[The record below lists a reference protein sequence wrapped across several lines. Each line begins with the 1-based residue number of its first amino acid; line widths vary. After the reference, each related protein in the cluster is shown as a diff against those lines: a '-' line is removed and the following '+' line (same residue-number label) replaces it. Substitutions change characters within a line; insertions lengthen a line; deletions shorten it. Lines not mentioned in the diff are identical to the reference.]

1 MKGHTMPRYKAF
13 DREEVLR
20 KAMIVFRDQGY
31 EATSM
36 QDLVEHM
43 HINRFS
49 LYETFQSKHDL
60 FIEALQA
67 YYDTVAVP
75 FFKRLKDSQEGLKVI
90 ESTLMELVSRIKSG
104 RSSNGCL
111 LCNTM
116 AELGAQQD
124 ERVMTILERYLK
136 TLEGNFY
143 AAVMQAKAL
152 GEISHSADARA
163 AAKVLVGY
171 ATGLVSLA
179 KVLSERDLRQS
190 VKATIAVLR

>member
-1 MKGHTMPRYKAF
+1 MPRYKEF
-13 DREEVLR
+13 DREDVLL
-20 KAMIVFRDQGY
+20 KAMMVFRDKGY

-36 QDLVEHM
+36 RDLVERM

-49 LYETFQSKHDL
+49 LYETFKSKHDL
-60 FIEALQA
+60 FVEALQA

-75 FFKRLKDSQEGLKVI
+75 FFHRLKDSKEGLKVI
-90 ESTLMELVSRIKSG
+90 ESTLMDLVSRIKSG

-124 ERVMTILERYLK
+124 ERVTTILERYLK

-143 AAVMQAKAL
+143 AAVLRAKEL
-152 GEISHSADARA
+152 GEISQSADARA
-163 AAKVLVGY
+163 EAKVLVGY

-179 KVLSERDLRQS
+179 KVLSEREMRKS
-190 VKATIAVLR
+190 VKATVAVLK